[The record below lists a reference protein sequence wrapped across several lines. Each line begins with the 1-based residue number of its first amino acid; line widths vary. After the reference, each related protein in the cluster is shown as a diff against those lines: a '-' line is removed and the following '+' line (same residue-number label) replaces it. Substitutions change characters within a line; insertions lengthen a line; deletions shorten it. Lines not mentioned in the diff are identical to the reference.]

1 MFIPNY
7 YIIRKQQTTY
17 KQTPDC
23 YILEYR
29 IRQTQ
34 PSTLKNYIM
43 IKSREPALERMS
55 VTFQVVLTVLSFY
68 LTLWATGILSLNYL
82 LHNKEH
88 MVLAFIMTPLWFGLL
103 EFFEMGTMARIQRY
117 RHIIHKYIF
126 VVLLGVGALILLVE
140 LFELNTIGSKVLL
153 KFALVN
159 HLVLSAQ
166 KVIGRSIMRY
176 LRKKGF
182 NIRLIMIIADDNSIP
197 FIDQII
203 DTSEWGY
210 KIVGIITNS
219 KKVKAKYSG
228 TYPTFSERRDFAK
241 LIDENIVD
249 EVIYCKQYFQ
259 TKRIMKH
266 IDLCREVGVVFH
278 IHNNVFSI
286 GGLKPAVSYINR
298 QFLLSFKNTPGNYF
312 GLKLKGTID
321 FFLTIIILI
330 CVAPFMLLIAILIKL
345 DDGGPVL
352 FEQIRVG
359 KHGRHFK
366 LLKFRT
372 MVINAEEIQKDIMDL
387 NEQDG
392 PIFKIKND
400 PRITR
405 IGKFLR
411 KTSLDELPQFINV
424 LFGDMSIV
432 GPRPPIPS
440 EVKMYERNLTRRL
453 SINPGITCIWQVSG
467 RNNISFKRW
476 MEMDM
481 EYIDNWSLGLDFV
494 IILKTFRVIFVGN
507 GQ

>member
-1 MFIPNY
+1 MF
-7 YIIRKQQTTY
+7 
-17 KQTPDC
+17 
-23 YILEYR
+23 
-29 IRQTQ
+29 
-34 PSTLKNYIM
+34 
-43 IKSREPALERMS
+43 KSREPALERIS
-55 VTFQVVLTVLSFY
+55 VVFQVALTIFCFY
-68 LTLWATGILSLNYL
+68 LTLWASGVLTLNYL

-88 MVLAFIMTPLWFGLL
+88 MVITFIMTPIWFGLL

-117 RHIIHKYIF
+117 RTIIHKYVL
-126 VVLLGVGALILLVE
+126 VVLIGVGAIILLVE
-140 LFELNTIGSKVLL
+140 LFEFKSLGTSLLL
-153 KFALVN
+153 KFALLN
-159 HLVLSAQ
+159 HVVLSWQ
-166 KVIGRSIMRY
+166 KVIGRSIMKY
-176 LRKKGF
+176 LRKRGF
-182 NIRLIMIIADDNSIP
+182 NIRLIIIIADDDSIP

-210 KIVGIITNS
+210 NIVGIITDS
-219 KKVKAKYSG
+219 KKVKQ
-228 TYPTFSERRDFAK
+228 TYDGVFPMFSEKKNFANI
-241 LIDENIVD
+241 IDEHIVD
-249 EVIYCKQYFQ
+249 EVIFCKQHFQ
-259 TKRIMKH
+259 TKRIRKH
-266 IDLCREVGVVFH
+266 IDLCREIGVIFH

-286 GGLKPAVSYINR
+286 DGLKPAVSYINR

-321 FFLTIIILI
+321 FFLTIFILI
-330 CVAPFMLLIAILIKL
+330 CVSPFMLLIGLLIKL

-352 FEQIRVG
+352 FKQTRVG
-359 KHGRHFK
+359 KHGRLFK

-372 MVINAEEIQKDIMDL
+372 MVINAEELQKDIMDQ

-405 IGKFLR
+405 IGRFLR

-424 LFGDMSIV
+424 LLGDMSIV

-440 EVKMYERNLTRRL
+440 EVKLYERNLTRRL

-467 RNNISFKRW
+467 RNNISFNRW

-481 EYIDNWSLGLDFV
+481 EYIDNWSLALDFV
-494 IILKTFRVIFVGN
+494 IILKTFRVIFIGN